1 MSVMKTL
8 SRVAVLPLVIL
19 LFLVPGGVRAQDD
32 VLISSA
38 SGFQPG
44 EPVLFNVTGTPTVS
58 FNIRI
63 TDSAQNIVGG
73 RDTLLNELGTYL
85 YGWTPAQ
92 EGEYNV
98 TVTYAT
104 GISITKQ
111 FLIQKKVTTQDIAEI
126 YLAIYRIQQNLDNLI
141 KNLDGKANI
150 ALALGGFSVLFS
162 LGVVL
167 WAKKNISKADSEFEQ
182 WMKSH
187 VEAVLMQEVAK
198 LRKQVEKR

>member
-1 MSVMKTL
+1 L
-8 SRVAVLPLVIL
+8 SRVAVLPLVVL
-19 LFLVPGGVRAQDD
+19 LLLMPGGAQAADD
-32 VLISSA
+32 ALISSA

-44 EPVLFNVTGTPTVS
+44 EPVLFNITGTPTIS

-73 RDTLLNELGTYL
+73 RDAALNGFGTYI
-85 YGWTPAQ
+85 YTWTPGQ
-92 EGEYNV
+92 DGEYNV

-104 GISITKQ
+104 GISLTKQ

-126 YLAIYRIQQNLDNLI
+126 YLAIYRIQQSLDALI
-141 KNLDGKANI
+141 KDLDGKINI
-150 ALALGGFSVLFS
+150 ALVLGGISVVFS

-187 VEAVLMQEVAK
+187 VEAVLMKEVAK
-198 LRKQVEKR
+198 LRKEIEKR

>member
-1 MSVMKTL
+1 L
-8 SRVAVLPLVIL
+8 SRVAVLPLIVL
-19 LFLVPGGVRAQDD
+19 LLLMPGGAQAADD

-44 EPVLFNVTGTPTVS
+44 EPVLFNITGTPTIS

-73 RDTLLNELGTYL
+73 RDAALNEFGTYI
-85 YGWTPAQ
+85 YTWTPGQ
-92 EGEYNV
+92 DGEYNV

-104 GISITKQ
+104 GISLTKQ

-126 YLAIYRIQQNLDNLI
+126 YLAIYRIQQSLDALI
-141 KNLDGKANI
+141 KDLDGKINI
-150 ALALGGFSVLFS
+150 ALVLGGISVVFS

-187 VEAVLMQEVAK
+187 VEAVLMKEVAK
-198 LRKQVEKR
+198 LRKEIEKR

>member
-1 MSVMKTL
+1 
-8 SRVAVLPLVIL
+8 
-19 LFLVPGGVRAQDD
+19 VPGGAQAADD

-44 EPVLFNVTGTPTVS
+44 EPVLFNITGTPTIS
-58 FNIRI
+58 FTIRI
-63 TDSAQNIVGG
+63 TDVAQNIVGG
-73 RDTLLNELGTYL
+73 RDSQLNAFGTYD
-85 YGWTPAQ
+85 YSWTPTQ

-126 YLAIYRIQQNLDNLI
+126 YLALYRGFQNVDTLI
-141 KNLDGKANI
+141 KNLDGKVNI
-150 ALALGGFSVLFS
+150 ALVVSGFSIIFS

-187 VEAVLMQEVAK
+187 VEAVLMKEVAK
-198 LRKQVEKR
+198 LRKEVEKR

>member
-1 MSVMKTL
+1 MSATKTF
-8 SRVAVLPLVIL
+8 SKTAVLPFIVL
-19 LFLVPGGVRAQDD
+19 LLLMPSGARATDD

-44 EPVLFNVTGTPTVS
+44 EPVLFNITGTPTIS

-63 TDSAQNIVGG
+63 TDVAQNIVGG
-73 RDTLLNELGTYL
+73 RDSQLNALGTYE
-85 YGWTPAQ
+85 YQWTPTQ

-104 GISITKQ
+104 GLSISKQ
-111 FLIQKKVTTQDIAEI
+111 FLVQKKVTTQDIAEI
-126 YLAIYRIQQNLDNLI
+126 YLALYRGFQNLDTLI
-141 KNLDGKANI
+141 KNLDGKVNI

>member
-1 MSVMKTL
+1 MSVMKTF
-8 SRVAVLPLVIL
+8 SKAAVLPLIVL
-19 LFLVPGGVRAQDD
+19 LLLIPGGAQAADE

-44 EPVLFNVTGTPTVS
+44 EPVLFNITGTPTIS

-63 TDSAQNIVGG
+63 TDVAQNIVGG
-73 RDTLLNELGTYL
+73 RDSQLNALGAYE
-85 YGWTPAQ
+85 YQWTPTQ

-104 GISITKQ
+104 GLSISKQ

-126 YLAIYRIQQNLDNLI
+126 YLALYRGLQNLDTLI
-141 KNLDGKANI
+141 KNLDEKVNI
-150 ALALGGFSVLFS
+150 ALAASGFSIIFS

-187 VEAVLMQEVAK
+187 VEAVLMQEMAK